1 MIYIGQQSIRAALFD
16 LDDLLVDSTPSR
28 MVFIFTALKKL
39 GVPYDRGRDRTVV
52 LSKGDAP
59 GTLGIWNFPGTVLTL
74 SDDALKALAY
84 PAELIASRD
93 PQGFMN
99 FGCDVL
105 RQAMNE
111 ASDEGTVIIDGAL
124 ELLTFCKSNN
134 VPTGIIS
141 NAAERN
147 IRPLLQ
153 RLGLNAWV
161 DIVFGDNPERRNT
174 GGQVITK
181 SSDAAA
187 AFAIVF
193 EQLHALRPDL
203 ADIQPGEIIYAG
215 DRPSDIAFAHKVG
228 CIAVHVPS
236 VILPT
241 VGSWPENIPAP
252 NITAPNLHVLRRN
265 FATTSTSLS
274 GGIKTLTNPTVP

>member
-1 MIYIGQQSIRAALFD
+1 VIYLGQQSIRAALFD

-28 MVFIFTALKKL
+28 MVFIFTALEKL
-39 GVPYDRGRDRTVV
+39 GVPYDRGRDRTLV

-59 GTLGIWNFPGTVLTL
+59 GTLGIWDFPGTVLTL
-74 SDDALKALAY
+74 SDDALKAFAY
-84 PAELIASRD
+84 PAKLIASRD
-93 PQGFMN
+93 PQSFMN

-111 ASDEGTVIIDGAL
+111 ASDEGTVVIDGAP

-134 VPTGIIS
+134 VVTGIIS

-153 RLGLNAWV
+153 RLGLNDWV
-161 DIVFGDNPERRNT
+161 DIVFGDNPERRNAD
-174 GGQVITK
+174 GQVITK
-181 SSDAAA
+181 SSDSAA
-187 AFAIVF
+187 AFAIVL

-203 ADIQPGEIIYAG
+203 VDIQPGEIIYAG

-228 CIAVHVPS
+228 CIAVHIPS

-241 VGSWPENIPAP
+241 IGAWPDGVAP
-252 NITAPNLHVLRRN
+252 PHVIAPDLHAFRN
-265 FATTSTSLS
+265 MLSPNAPKTTQEFPGL
-274 GGIKTLTNPTVP
+274 KL